1 MLDIRNIGFIK
12 QPYKPLHY
20 WPIYQEVF
28 EKVSKT
34 HNREKPFK
42 IFEIGV
48 GTGGS
53 IELWYKI
60 SKELKID
67 FEITAIDIRIR
78 PAVIKEIQNLT
89 TDDGSVRLHRCNS
102 NNIELL
108 DEILQDEKFDLIIDD
123 GSHESDSIVNSFH
136 SLFIDRLKDGGL
148 YIIEDLHTHYWEK
161 QATPDDSASN
171 LVRNLFDAQNFWSL
185 TRDGGKR
192 FESVKP
198 YFDKINKIES
208 YDSIVLIHKGK
219 TYVDRARYAKLGRSE
234 DRYHYYGCP
243 IGSPRGD
250 SIRYGDR
257 IDSKKVW
264 TDGEITNE
272 YRSMF
277 DTWVCRGKK

>member
-1 MLDIRNIGFIK
+1 MDIRNISLEK
-12 QPYKPLHY
+12 KVYKPLHY

-42 IFEIGV
+42 IFEIGI
-48 GTGGS
+48 GQGGS

-67 FEITAIDIRIR
+67 FEITAIDIRVR
-78 PAVIKEIQNLT
+78 PAVIKDIKSVT
-89 TDDGSVRLHRCNS
+89 TDDDSIRIHRCNS
-102 NNIELL
+102 NNIDLL

-185 TRDGGKR
+185 TTDGGKR

-219 TYVDRARYAKLGRSE
+219 TYVDRTRYVTLGRGD
-234 DRYHYYGCP
+234 DRYYILGCP
-243 IGSPRGD
+243 IGTPRGD
-250 SIRYGDR
+250 YIRYGPR
-257 IDSKKVW
+257 KDSKKAW
-264 TDGEITNE
+264 TDNEITGE
-272 YRSMF
+272 YRNIF
-277 DTWVCRGKK
+277 NTWVYRNEK